1 MDFELKDLLEALG
14 PNAALIFA
22 AWIFLSFLQQRYSNA
37 YSRYRDLIETYR
49 QGDRDSPHLRSIRKQ
64 VHLYKARCQQMRTAT
79 TIGVWAAILI
89 MVALIAGA
97 FSVMFGE
104 NAVFKLVGTVGVV
117 AGLLLVIVAAGYVL
131 RENRSIQEAIDDE
144 PSDLPDLAQDL
155 SKSVQHRHQQHS
167 HPHGA

>member
-37 YSRYRDLIETYR
+37 YSRYRELIEAYR
-49 QGDRDSPHLRSIRKQ
+49 HGDRETPHMRSVRRQ
-64 VHLYKARCQQMRTAT
+64 VHLYKERCQQMRAAT

-104 NAVFKLVGTVGVV
+104 NAVFKLVGSAGVIVGL
-117 AGLLLVIVAAGYVL
+117 ALVIAAAAYVL

-144 PSDLPDLAQDL
+144 PADLPELARDM
-155 SKSVQHRHQQHS
+155 SASVQHRHRDRTR
-167 HPHGA
+167 PHGA